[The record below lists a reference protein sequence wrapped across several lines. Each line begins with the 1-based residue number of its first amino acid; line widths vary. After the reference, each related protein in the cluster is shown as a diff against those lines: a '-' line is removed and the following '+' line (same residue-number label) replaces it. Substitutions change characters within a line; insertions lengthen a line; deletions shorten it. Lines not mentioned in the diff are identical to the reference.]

1 MSHLKRSTWY
11 LLWLMAYLLC
21 AGLGFLP
28 AAEGGWIA
36 VRVILAIGFFIPGF
50 YLMYDAKKRSDKQ
63 ALKKLRL
70 ICGLS
75 LGLTAMLLFANI
87 ASVGAATWLGDGLYV
102 LLVLFSSPMVFGH
115 YWILSLFLWASLL
128 IFSFVKNPDQK

>member
-1 MSHLKRSTWY
+1 MKRSTWY
-11 LLWLMAYLLC
+11 MIWLTAYLLF

-36 VRVILAIGFFIPGF
+36 VRVILAVCFFVPGF
-50 YLMYDAKKRSDKQ
+50 YLMYDGKKRGDKQ
-63 ALKKLRL
+63 ALRRLRL
-70 ICGLS
+70 LCGVS

-87 ASVGAATWLGDGLYV
+87 ASVGAATWLGDTLYV
-102 LLVLFSSPMVFGH
+102 LLVLVSSPMIFGH
-115 YWILSLFLWASLL
+115 YWVLSLFLWASLL